1 MERPPWCGR
10 VTLHVLD
17 SHVQLV
23 AVIWTV
29 QILDLPGTSLIISRG
44 LWKCTL
50 RREKDGI
57 LGRKLGRMVRNHC

>member
-23 AVIWTV
+23 AVIMDSADIRPSWN
-29 QILDLPGTSLIISRG
+29 LPHHLPRSVEMHPKEGKRNF
-44 LWKCTL
+44 
-50 RREKDGI
+50 REF
-57 LGRKLGRMVRNHC
+57 